1 MMEFRPVVMAH
12 AYEQIVQQIEA
23 RVRGGE
29 LAAGEKLPTE
39 RELGESFGVSRGA
52 VRDALRVLETMGL
65 VESRQGSGTYVRRE
79 PVPVVSRA
87 LTLSVAASAHSVEHL
102 FAYREPLEAHAA
114 WLAAGRRSEGQA
126 AAISRASEATAACHA
141 ANDYPA
147 FGRADW
153 AFHGAIAEVAGN
165 PYLVVTLEA
174 VRDMQRDVIPLVLRE
189 KGVMSVAAAQHR
201 RIAAAIAA
209 GDADAAA
216 AAMRLH
222 VRYSADAQHREGD
235 AARP

>member
-1 MMEFRPVVMAH
+1 MEFRPVVVAH
-12 AYEQIVQQIEA
+12 AYEQIVRQIEE
-23 RVRGGE
+23 RVRGGG
-29 LAAGEKLPTE
+29 LAAGDKLPTE
-39 RELGESFGVSRGA
+39 RELGRSFGVGRGA

-87 LTLSVAASAHSVEHL
+87 LTLSVAASEHSVEHL
-102 FAYREPLEAHAA
+102 FAYREPLEVHAA
-114 WLAAGRRSEGQA
+114 WLAARSRSEAQK
-126 AAISRASEATAACHA
+126 AAINHASEATAGCADA
-141 ANDYPA
+141 GDQPA
-147 FGRADW
+147 FKRADW
-153 AFHGAIAEVAGN
+153 AFHGAIAEASGN
-165 PYLVVTLEA
+165 PYLAVTLEA

-201 RIAAAIAA
+201 RVAAAIAA

-222 VRYSADAQHREGD
+222 VRYSADARYREGD
-235 AARP
+235 TARP